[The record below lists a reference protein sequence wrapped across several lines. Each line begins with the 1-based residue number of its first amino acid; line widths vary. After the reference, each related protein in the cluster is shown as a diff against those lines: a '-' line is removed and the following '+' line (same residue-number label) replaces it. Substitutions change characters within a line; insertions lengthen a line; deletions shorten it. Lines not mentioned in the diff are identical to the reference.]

1 MQSQL
6 GCDDIDEWHSLRVS
20 YPTIPTNEQSLQ
32 HFETSCP
39 RVSNLCIMNA
49 INYDFYIQNFA
60 FRHYDLSTMLL
71 VLELINRLE
80 THVDG

>member
-1 MQSQL
+1 
-6 GCDDIDEWHSLRVS
+6 
-20 YPTIPTNEQSLQ
+20 
-32 HFETSCP
+32 
-39 RVSNLCIMNA
+39 MNA